1 MKIQNLLIMQDNKME
16 THIMNIVSRETK
28 QAKKTFE

>member
-1 MKIQNLLIMQDNKME
+1 MKIQNLLTMQDNKME

-28 QAKKTFE
+28 QGKKTFK